1 MNFMNVDFANNIP
14 PRNEF
19 PTIKLYKKIEGA
31 IHYWQIYGSSLKK
44 MFLVIGHGKL
54 GESGEYIEISDQGID
69 ELRNIYRQQII
80 EKKKEE
86 YYELHDLYP
95 MVLQIQTNS
104 TWSTPSYLE
113 FRNEIWDY
121 LDGFLFWTG
130 NGKVSGS
137 GIGTGTLNLFFEAV
151 EPALAVT
158 TIVEALEKK
167 EIRHPYL
174 IVQEKI
180 IPEKKNASGVE
191 ILHPKDFKG
200 EFSLNY

>member
-1 MNFMNVDFANNIP
+1 MNADFINTIP

-19 PTIKLYKKIEGA
+19 PTIKLYREIDG
-31 IHYWQIYGSSLKK
+31 ILHYWQIYGSSIKK
-44 MFLVIGHGKL
+44 MFLVIGHGIL
-54 GESGEYIEISDQGID
+54 GESGDYIEISDQGID
-69 ELRNIYRQQII
+69 ELRNIYRQEII
-80 EKKKEE
+80 GKKQEG
-86 YYELHDLYP
+86 YHELHDLYP

-137 GIGTGTLNLFFEAV
+137 GIGTGALNLFFEAV
-151 EPALAVT
+151 EPALAVS
-158 TIVEALEKK
+158 TIVEALEEK

-180 IPEKKNASGVE
+180 DAERENELAVE